1 MSSKRKRDL
10 ILISMS
16 LIASNVK
23 GHTKKSTINALYFIA
38 YSAGATIRP
47 QLRQAGNALRY
58 RKGVISSL
66 VFWVIVM
73 ILFVLYYVSCK
84 YVNIRR
90 DAVSVGADIEELDNN
105 FAAIIVSSI
114 RPD

>member
-1 MSSKRKRDL
+1 
-10 ILISMS
+10 
-16 LIASNVK
+16 
-23 GHTKKSTINALYFIA
+23 
-38 YSAGATIRP
+38 
-47 QLRQAGNALRY
+47 
-58 RKGVISSL
+58 
-66 VFWVIVM
+66 M